1 MTTYILSAGTWPRRL
16 RTAAWLALMVGA
28 MTGLGFASVP
38 LYRMFCQA
46 TGWNGTVQERLN
58 ATAPG
63 EVAGKFVTVRFDAN
77 VSPKLPWRFEPDDR
91 QKRVAVGARELAF
104 FTAVNNSDHP
114 ITGSAAF
121 NVSPPQA
128 GQYFVKIQ
136 CFCFT
141 EQTLRAHERVRM
153 PVIFYV
159 DPGFAKNPDTSD
171 IDEITLSYTFFPVA
185 QGKAAS

>member
-1 MTTYILSAGTWPRRL
+1 LSTAILPRQR
-16 RTAAWLALMVGA
+16 RTLGLLILMVAA
-28 MTGLGFASVP
+28 MTALGFASVP

-46 TGWNGTVQERLN
+46 TGWNGTVRKDLT

-63 EVAGKFVTVRFDAN
+63 AVVGKIVTVRFDAN
-77 VSPKLPWRFEPDDR
+77 VSPHMPWGFEPEDR
-91 QKRVAVGARELAF
+91 TKRVAIGARQLVF

-114 ITGSAAF
+114 ITGSATF
-121 NVSPPQA
+121 NVSPPQV
-128 GQYFVKIQ
+128 GGYFVKIQ

-141 EQTLRAHERVRM
+141 EQTLRPHEKVRM

-159 DPGFAKNPDTSD
+159 DPAFLKDADTDD

-185 QGKAAS
+185 QADKRG

>member
-1 MTTYILSAGTWPRRL
+1 MTARVLHLRGKT
-16 RTAAWLALMVGA
+16 RTAAAVALLTAG

-58 ATAPG
+58 AVAPG
-63 EVAGKFVTVRFDAN
+63 AVVGKLVNVRFDAN
-77 VSPKLPWRFEPDDR
+77 VHPGMGWRFEPDQR
-91 QKRVAVGARELAF
+91 VVRVAVGARNLAY
-104 FTAVNNSDHP
+104 FTAVNETDHA
-114 ITGSAAF
+114 ITGQAAY
-121 NVSPPQA
+121 NVTPENV
-128 GQYFVKIQ
+128 GQYFTKIQ

-159 DPGFAKNPDTSD
+159 DPAFANDPDTKNYG
-171 IDEITLSYTFFPVA
+171 EITLSYTFYPVA
-185 QGKAAS
+185 SPKTAS